1 MTDKNTFIPSA
12 ASAVSSRAGKKA
24 KLARYIDSFDST
36 FEDNVFQAFAEALDP
51 DGAYIPIQ
59 ILGYVQDVMDKICW
73 NARKL
78 IISSNLDDEVWGCDP
93 TEKAREDVGVSCEIE
108 NVEQLVDDD
117 FKTLY
122 CITSNMMQCVE
133 GMDFD
138 LHYFN
143 PSEVIDD
150 EWVYNRTCGS
160 FSDAQV
166 EMDDIV
172 DKLKQQGSAT
182 ALADMRARAKLAAA

>member
-1 MTDKNTFIPSA
+1 
-12 ASAVSSRAGKKA
+12 
-24 KLARYIDSFDST
+24 
-36 FEDNVFQAFAEALDP
+36 
-51 DGAYIPIQ
+51 
-59 ILGYVQDVMDKICW
+59 
-73 NARKL
+73 
-78 IISSNLDDEVWGCDP
+78 
-93 TEKAREDVGVSCEIE
+93 
-108 NVEQLVDDD
+108 
-117 FKTLY
+117 
-122 CITSNMMQCVE
+122 
-133 GMDFD
+133 MDFD

-172 DKLKQQGSAT
+172 DKLKQQDSAT